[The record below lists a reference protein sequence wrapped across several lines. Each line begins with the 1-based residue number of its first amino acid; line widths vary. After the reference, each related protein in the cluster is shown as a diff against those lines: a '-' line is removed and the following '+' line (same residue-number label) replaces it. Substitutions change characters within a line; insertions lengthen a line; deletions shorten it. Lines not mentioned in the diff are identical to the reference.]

1 MHASGHGYEEEIKL
15 MLNLTKPRYVMPFHG
30 DYKRLRLH
38 GQLAEAVGDR
48 PRGDLPRRERR
59 RARAR
64 RARRPLRQ
72 AEGAGMIFVDGV
84 DIGDAADAALRDRRM
99 LSADGIFIVVAT
111 ISEQDGGSVAE
122 PEVIFRGVAFMDEA
136 GQLVDEIKD
145 TVEDSLERAA
155 KEGVRDVEHLQQLL
169 HDHLGALVYERLR
182 GGPWCFRSSSKSRRT
197 TILAGAPACAFR
209 ATGCG
214 SAWGGWPAGFDA
226 LRRG

>member
-1 MHASGHGYEEEIKL
+1 
-15 MLNLTKPRYVMPFHG
+15 
-30 DYKRLRLH
+30 
-38 GQLAEAVGDR
+38 
-48 PRGDLPRRERR
+48 
-59 RARAR
+59 
-64 RARRPLRQ
+64 
-72 AEGAGMIFVDGV
+72 MIFVDGV

-111 ISEQDGGSVAE
+111 ISEQDGGSVAD

-182 GGPWCFRSSSKSRRT
+182 RRPMV
-197 TILAGAPACAFR
+197 LPVVVEV
-209 ATGCG
+209 
-214 SAWGGWPAGFDA
+214 
-226 LRRG
+226 